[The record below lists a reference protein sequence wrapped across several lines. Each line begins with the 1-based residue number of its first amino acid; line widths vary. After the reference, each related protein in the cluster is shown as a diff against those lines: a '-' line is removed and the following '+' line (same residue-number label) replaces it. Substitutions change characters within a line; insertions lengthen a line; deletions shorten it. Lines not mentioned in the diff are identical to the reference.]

1 MLVACNQEA
10 SQDGAADQSNPT
22 AMREEQA
29 RSRRRWRRARRPRWH
44 RSPGR
49 PAWIWQ
55 RVGRVRPDE
64 VDLSAQAP
72 RDPSQVPVTDTAAAP
87 SMLIRT
93 GNAQLEVDSLEIAM
107 QQVRDLAQRLG
118 GYIANTQLSSGR
130 DQIRSATMEMK
141 LPVARWTQALEGLKP
156 IGKVE
161 ALNEFT
167 QDVGEEYVDVTAR
180 VQNAKRLEARL
191 IELLANRTGRLSDVL
206 SVERELARVR
216 EEIERYEGRLRYLR
230 TRASMSTMSVTV
242 HEAFPVVSARGETGV
257 LGDAFKQ
264 AWRNFVG
271 FIAGIISLTGIL
283 IPLAAIGVVA
293 WLVWRRW
300 WRRRPPRP
308 DAPPSTVLNRR
319 GRERWRSPNARWDS
333 SVSSRATT
341 RKRGSKRIAT
351 STRPKCA
358 RQ

>member
-1 MLVACNQEA
+1 MLTFRLRTFAFGLAATVLACDD
-10 SQDGAADQSNPT
+10 S
-22 AMREEQA
+22 A
-29 RSRRRWRRARRPRWH
+29 RSRTEKQETEPA
-44 RSPGR
+44 SVEALGGR
-49 PAWIWQ
+49 PVPAPSRPELGYGVEGSRIA
-55 RVGRVRPDE
+55 GRAGSSTVQ
-64 VDLSAQAP
+64 DLS
-72 RDPSQVPVTDTAAAP
+72 RDPSQVRVTDTAAAP

-93 GNAQLEVDSLEIAM
+93 GNAQIEVDSLEIAM

-118 GYIANTQLSSGR
+118 GYIANTQLASGR
-130 DQIRSATMEMK
+130 DQIRSATLEMK
-141 LPVARWTQALEGLKP
+141 IPAARWTDALTGLKP

-161 ALNEFT
+161 ALNEFS

-230 TRASMSTMSVTV
+230 TRAAMSTMTVTV
-242 HEAFPVVSARGETGV
+242 HEAFPVVSARGESGV

-283 IPLAAIGVVA
+283 IPLAALGVLA
-293 WLVWRRW
+293 WFAWRRW
-300 WRRRPPRP
+300 GWRRPPKSG
-308 DAPPSTVLNRR
+308 AP
-319 GRERWRSPNARWDS
+319 E
-333 SVSSRATT
+333 TT
-341 RKRGSKRIAT
+341 A
-351 STRPKCA
+351 
-358 RQ
+358 